1 MCFVCFSHRVSLLLY
16 YHLENCSLTHKL
28 FSMISSETKSIVS
41 MWSLISVNILS
52 NLICLLKKY
61 DQVLWL
67 FLFLFSVLCTLS
79 LVSRHLN
86 KKGIKRSLMCM
97 YKKIRVAA
105 SCIIHQI
112 SPYLAMRRWQSDFL
126 NTAFITPFSV
136 TWIRMFL
143 APTGAQR
150 MLMSICLCVCALC
163 RTNSQSSYF

>member
-1 MCFVCFSHRVSLLLY
+1 MYVFSIFSCSWKHFPSMISPSMCFVCFSHRVSLLLY

-67 FLFLFSVLCTLS
+67 FRFLFSVLCTLS

-97 YKKIRVAA
+97 YKKIRLAA
-105 SCIIHQI
+105 SFIRFRPTSQWGDDSLI
-112 SPYLAMRRWQSDFL
+112 SW
-126 NTAFITPFSV
+126 TPHASPPSPWPGFKCF
-136 TWIRMFL
+136 WLQQELR
-143 APTGAQR
+143 G
-150 MLMSICLCVCALC
+150 C
-163 RTNSQSSYF
+163 